1 MKQKKVMWFWI
12 TQWRGKQNQ
21 RQEQRWKSKRAGNG
35 KDVDWFEGEK
45 RWQSD
50 GSEETMGFNVKM
62 STTTTTIALTTSGR
76 VLWVSFLYLT
86 VAKQDRIWR
95 RRRDRRAGCLRI
107 RTCEAGGKFDSI
119 LTGKSLVN
127 GICQAKLLKSLLK
140 ILEKM
145 RNCLLHLK
153 SW

>member
-107 RTCEAGGKFDSI
+107 RTCEAGGS
-119 LTGKSLVN
+119 LTAFWLENHLWMVFAKQSYSRAYLRSLKKCEIV
-127 GICQAKLLKSLLK
+127 C
-140 ILEKM
+140 
-145 RNCLLHLK
+145 CT
-153 SW
+153 